1 MKKMC
6 NTIFNFMSKTIVD
19 VNINTVKRGEL
30 EDISTVADWDSMG
43 LVVTQTRG
51 RTF

>member
-1 MKKMC
+1 
-6 NTIFNFMSKTIVD
+6 MSKAIVD

-30 EDISTVADWDSMG
+30 EDISTVADWDSMCRF
-43 LVVTQTRG
+43 VTQTRG